1 MVPLALSMV
10 AYIRAFFVP
19 RHQLA
24 LEAAALRQQLAVF
37 KRKQSRLRL
46 HRLDRFFWTALR
58 RVYSGWT
65 EALIIVKPET
75 VVSWHRAGFRLFW
88 RWRSRQRRPGRP
100 KVSGEIRQLIRR
112 MKAENP
118 TWGAPRIHGELLQ
131 LGFTIA
137 EPTVSRYLRRLKHHS
152 EESKD
157 KRWRAFL
164 NNHREVIAAFD
175 FFTVPSLTFRTLHC
189 FFVIAHGRRRVL
201 HFNVT
206 AHPTS
211 DWIVQQLRDA
221 LPLPCSYRYILFDRD
236 AKFGNEVFEF
246 LEASG
251 VRPIR
256 TTARSPWQNGIA
268 ERWVGS
274 ARRELLDHVIPLN
287 EQHLRRLGRE
297 YLAYYHEDRTHIGLE
312 KTTPARR
319 PIEACPRHAG
329 NVLALPRI
337 GGLHH
342 RYTWSQAA

>member
-1 MVPLALSMV
+1 MVSLALSMV

-37 KRKQSRLRL
+37 KRKRTHFRL
-46 HRLDRFFWTALR
+46 HRLDRLFWTALR

-65 EALIIVKPET
+65 EALIIVEPET

-100 KVSGEIRQLIRR
+100 RISGEIRELIRR
-112 MKAENP
+112 MRAENP

-131 LGFTIA
+131 LGFKIA
-137 EPTVSRYLRRLKHHS
+137 EPTVSRYLRRLKRHPD
-152 EESKD
+152 EGKA
-157 KRWRAFL
+157 KRWLAFL

-175 FFTVPSLTFRTLHC
+175 FFTVPSLTFRTLYC

-206 AHPTS
+206 AQPTS

-221 LPLPCSYRYILFDRD
+221 LPLPRSYRYILFDRD
-236 AKFGNEVFEF
+236 AKFGSEVFDF
-246 LEASG
+246 LQASG
-251 VRPIR
+251 IRPLR
-256 TTARSPWQNGIA
+256 MTARSPWQNGIA

-274 ARRELLDHVIPLN
+274 ARREMLDHVIPLN
-287 EQHLRRLGRE
+287 EQHLRRLGLE
-297 YLAYYHEDRTHIGLE
+297 YLGYYHEDRTHIGLE

-319 PIEACPRHAG
+319 PVEACPNQAR